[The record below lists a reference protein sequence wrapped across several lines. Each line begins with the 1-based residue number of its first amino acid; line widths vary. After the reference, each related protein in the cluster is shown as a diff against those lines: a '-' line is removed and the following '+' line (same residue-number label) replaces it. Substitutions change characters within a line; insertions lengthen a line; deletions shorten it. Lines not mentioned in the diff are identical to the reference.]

1 MTNLCCLCFVLLFDN
16 VNQVYLKFNMASSKL
31 RRLRPLFMVL
41 WLRVNFVRSRGVIS
55 FSSGFRRVDERL
67 SNPLFDE
74 IKSNCRQNLVNYPK
88 VSSLLFCVVSRVMA
102 SFHLR
107 LAQPARAQFSVR
119 SDQQERRPWV
129 TWPRPANHPAPSCG
143 TLFVLSIKSK
153 LSCKDSPHWSIFVV
167 RYRIVRYNE

>member
-102 SFHLR
+102 SFHLN
-107 LAQPARAQFSVR
+107 LAQPARAQFSFH
-119 SDQQERRPWV
+119 SSQWTQFLWV
-129 TWPRPANHPAPSCG
+129 TWPRPANQPASQCG
-143 TLFVLSIKSK
+143 TL
-153 LSCKDSPHWSIFVV
+153 
-167 RYRIVRYNE
+167 